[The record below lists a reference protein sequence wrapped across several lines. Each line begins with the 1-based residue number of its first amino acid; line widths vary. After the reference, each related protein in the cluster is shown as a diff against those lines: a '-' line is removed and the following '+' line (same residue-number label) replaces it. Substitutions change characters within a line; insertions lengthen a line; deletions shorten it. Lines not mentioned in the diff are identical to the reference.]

1 MELDDVA
8 AESAAAA
15 RTAPRV
21 LMCRPEHFTV
31 AYRINPWMH
40 PQQPTDTALAL
51 RQWQE
56 LYRTYQELGFQVD
69 LIDPEPGLPDMVYAA
84 NGGFTLDGIA
94 YTARFRHAER
104 GPEGP
109 AYAQWFGTHGF
120 TVAEAACVNEGEGA
134 GASLPH
140 THAQLYALPGVPAAL
155 PQPRGRYD
163 PPRLPATG
171 LPVAPGGDRRGTGAH
186 RPGPGGRR

>member
-69 LIDPEPGLPDMVYAA
+69 LIDPEPFAV
-84 NGGFTLDGIA
+84 
-94 YTARFRHAER
+94 
-104 GPEGP
+104 EGRSLL
-109 AYAQWFGTHGF
+109 AWR
-120 TVAEAACVNEGEGA
+120 EAAW
-134 GASLPH
+134 
-140 THAQLYALPGVPAAL
+140 
-155 PQPRGRYD
+155 
-163 PPRLPATG
+163 PPRRVARGSLATT
-171 LPVAPGGDRRGTGAH
+171 APSAASWVPPGTA
-186 RPGPGGRR
+186 